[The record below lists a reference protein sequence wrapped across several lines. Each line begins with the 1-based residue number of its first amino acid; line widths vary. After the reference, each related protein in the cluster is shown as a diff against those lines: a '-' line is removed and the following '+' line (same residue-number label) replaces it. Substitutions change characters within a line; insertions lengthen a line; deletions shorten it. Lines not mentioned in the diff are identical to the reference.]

1 MKLVLGAIPFLAFG
15 ALITV
20 GIVKA
25 AQPEGSA
32 WLLILSVVLFLG
44 MMSKCCLPQKH

>member
-15 ALITV
+15 ALITI

-25 AQPEGSA
+25 AQPDGSA
-32 WLLILSVVLFLG
+32 WLLIASLVVFSAIMG
-44 MMSKCCLPQKH
+44 KCCLPQKH